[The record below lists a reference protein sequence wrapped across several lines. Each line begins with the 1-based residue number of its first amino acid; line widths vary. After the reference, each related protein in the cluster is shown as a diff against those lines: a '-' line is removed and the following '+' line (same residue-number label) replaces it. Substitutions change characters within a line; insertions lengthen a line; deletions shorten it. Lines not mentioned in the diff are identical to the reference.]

1 MSAKETLENICDVA
15 EEMVSMLPDD
25 PKSDDM
31 TKELYDK
38 LRSKGDELRRYR
50 DALEV

>member
-1 MSAKETLENICDVA
+1 MSTKETLENICDVA

-25 PKSDDM
+25 PKSDDI
-31 TKELYDK
+31 TEELYDK
-38 LRSKGDELRRYR
+38 LRSKGDELQRYR